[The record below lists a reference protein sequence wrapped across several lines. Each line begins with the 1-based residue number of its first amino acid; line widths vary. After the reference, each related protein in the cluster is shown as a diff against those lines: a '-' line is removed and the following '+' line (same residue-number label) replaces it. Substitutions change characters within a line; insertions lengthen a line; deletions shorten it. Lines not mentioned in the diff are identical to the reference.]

1 VNRILV
7 ALDVDSAARAEA
19 LVMQLQGHVGG
30 FKIGKQLFAAEG
42 PAIVRSL
49 ADRGERVFL
58 DLKFHDIPNTVAG
71 AVASAVSTGA
81 WMVNVHAAGG
91 RTMMRAA
98 VDAAGDAAVRASR
111 HRPLVIGVT
120 VLTSLDA
127 AGLAEVGVPG
137 TVVDQVVRLARLAK
151 ESGLDGVVASPQE
164 IAAIRAACGPD
175 FLIVTPGL
183 RSTTRKTG
191 DDDQVRTMSAVDAVE
206 AGASYLVVGR
216 PITAANNPVEAADQ
230 MNAEVVRT
238 RAAAPAP

>member
-1 VNRILV
+1 
-7 ALDVDSAARAEA
+7 
-19 LVMQLQGHVGG
+19 
-30 FKIGKQLFAAEG
+30 
-42 PAIVRSL
+42 
-49 ADRGERVFL
+49 
-58 DLKFHDIPNTVAG
+58 
-71 AVASAVSTGA
+71 
-81 WMVNVHAAGG
+81 
-91 RTMMRAA
+91 MMRAA

-111 HRPLVIGVT
+111 RRPLVIGVT

-175 FLIVTPGL
+175 FLIVTPGI
-183 RSTTRKTG
+183 RSTTRKIG

>member
-1 VNRILV
+1 VKRILV

-19 LVMQLQGHVGG
+19 LAMQLRGHVGG

-71 AVASAVSTGA
+71 AVASAVSTGV
-81 WMVNVHAAGG
+81 WMLNVHAAGG
-91 RTMMRAA
+91 RAMMRAA
-98 VDAAGDAAVRASR
+98 VEAAGDAAARAAR
-111 HRPLVIGVT
+111 QRPLVIGVT

-137 TVVDQVVRLARLAK
+137 TVVDQVIRLARLAQ

-164 IAAIRAACGPD
+164 IAAIRTACGPD
-175 FLIVTPGL
+175 FLIVTPGI
-183 RSTTRKTG
+183 RPPGRNAG
-191 DDDQVRTMSAVDAVE
+191 DDDQVRTMSAVEAVE

-216 PITAANNPVEAADQ
+216 PITAAHDPVAAALQ
-230 MNAEVVRT
+230 LNADVVRVD
-238 RAAAPAP
+238 APAPAP